1 MFKKALKGFSPSLR
15 LTCCSAWFFYIIQ
28 VFSLFCCQVFSFS
41 PRQLVKGLLLPL
53 GPTAHFLTF
62 SSTCSYLARLTGI
75 LKAWKRA
82 ICCSTLHH
90 FTPSPSSFCMHPDF
104 SSSETQSAA
113 KRWRKGCFGLSWKSL
128 NHHLAEGKDCA
139 G

>member
-1 MFKKALKGFSPSLR
+1 MKQIFPLCLYLKDSGLTLC
-15 LTCCSAWFFYIIQ
+15 LTCCSARIIQ
-28 VFSLFCCQVFSFS
+28 VFSLFCCQVFPFS

-62 SSTCSYLARLTGI
+62 SSTCSYLARPTGI

-90 FTPSPSSFCMHPDF
+90 FTPNPSSLYMNPGF
-104 SSSETQSAA
+104 SFPSSETQSAA
-113 KRWRKGCFGLSWKSL
+113 EKWRKG
-128 NHHLAEGKDCA
+128 
-139 G
+139 